1 MKPLRASS
9 PALAAALAL
18 ASLPAVGCASLA
30 SSPSWTGGGLALSAP
45 AREAEEEA
53 RVVKERERAAR
64 EPREIGA
71 KHILIMHA
79 GSKSKPPS
87 VTRTKEQAR
96 QRAQECLVRVRSG
109 EDFDKLVKEYSDEPG
124 AADRNGDL
132 GVFEKGT
139 MVRQFA
145 DAAFA
150 LKVGE
155 VSEVVETPF
164 GFHIIKRTE

>member
-1 MKPLRASS
+1 MNDRPRFL
-9 PALAAALAL
+9 LAAALSAPLL
-18 ASLPAVGCASLA
+18 AGCASLA
-30 SSPSWTGGGLALSAP
+30 SSPAWTGGGLAVAAP
-45 AREAEEEA
+45 LREAEEDA
-53 RVVKERERAAR
+53 RAERERVRAAR

-71 KHILIMHA
+71 KHILVMHA
-79 GSKSKPPS
+79 ESKSKPPS

-96 QRAQECLVRVRSG
+96 QRAQQCLVRVRSG
-109 EDFDKLVKEYSDEPG
+109 EAFDALVKEYSDEPG
-124 AADRNGDL
+124 AADRSGDL

-139 MVRQFA
+139 MVRQFS

-150 LKVGE
+150 LKIGE